1 MIKGAG
7 GFQRLSPGKIV
18 APQTADM
25 RVVAD
30 LMEGMQLLKV
40 GRNLKEAIVG
50 EFM

>member
-1 MIKGAG
+1 
-7 GFQRLSPGKIV
+7 LSPGKIV
-18 APQTADM
+18 APQTADL

-30 LMEGMQLLKV
+30 LVEACSEGMQLLKV